1 MALVKSHSN
10 YVLKSRHQ
18 DVSDGTIYERDIT
31 TIGGVNQFAKGMT
44 PIYRS
49 NNFIITVRNDKG
61 STNTYGNSKWENNGN
76 SGNTWTLE
84 NLSGLTSSD
93 ESSDST
99 KIVLKQDYYDFCDF
113 AYYGSLSELF
123 RASITDIL
131 SRFPGELYGT
141 SHNTYYTTA
150 ITVDG
155 ESIEDSVRI
164 GLSDNLTLYELD
176 NPFGIDIHSTNVP
189 SDADSKKYFA
199 NGGYKNYELID
210 DNDKLRNP
218 WDIVSWSSDITNNNA
233 CVGGKLGKI
242 DIEAKYKDKN
252 GETKKKYTIYAYMG
266 ENFKVTYMFD
276 KNSLEGDSLERVHIR
291 PLSRFL
297 DDFYNGCDNFEKLL
311 MNRKSTPLYKATF
324 SVLKE
329 GDYGMYRE
337 FETFVFPTTY
347 GGYNIDANDY
357 GFTDYT
363 ARLSEIGEFY
373 DNRVTDNIYR
383 AMTHEAIKNFD
394 WTYTSGDEE
403 EYVIGGQKMQ
413 KALRVIGREFDEIKS
428 YIDNLKN
435 SNRLSYDERGNMPD
449 YFLKDTLN
457 DDGWD
462 IKLVYPYDGE
472 ADSNGKCSFSIS
484 SQDNVV
490 RPYSSDNMK
499 EFDKEG
505 FFMYKDDEKKGTNN
519 APCGYEGTDYNFV
532 SAKGKGSTWYRC
544 TIRNRIKPYSSLKEY
559 SYHDVSNSFLRRLRL
574 NSRQIWRNK
583 GTLEGVEMILGMFGM
598 KSERYCDLA
607 NAENGCLGLKPD
619 YKIEEF
625 SWKTEPIE
633 DKWDCLHNMYRI
645 DWINST
651 KNIIYDYRGTS
662 NYSNA
667 SSDYISYQGLPI
679 VYRYDKE
686 EKGTEAPC
694 EYEGTDY
701 YGKRKRWLY
710 PNFNKDEKYDG
721 DPYFQMMG
729 GWQDKTLDG
738 THFQFNEDSSI
749 LYFINFNGEY
759 HNIAF
764 TKNKEDGSFTFFCDY
779 NGKELPLFFKVSDS
793 YIELN
798 SANLASNGIEGVYD
812 YESLKSITSYV
823 KVSCKDG
830 DVYVEVKHD
839 VINANVVSST
849 TKPMHKETVKSI
861 RSVMSLSELLAT
873 PSDDV
878 TSGNITYVT
887 NVDKNVM
894 IIDDTVYK
902 IYTDSDG
909 KRFVKFLKEGDS
921 VKVTNSKYFSDD
933 LTVFD
938 SDFSEKTYDIYNSQS
953 GLIIRAYIKSD
964 GSFKCFSNNDGAA
977 AIQSF
982 MIMGDSQDG
991 YSNYFILDDNQFS
1004 HMMARKY
1011 DMTDGTSTISE
1022 GWRRLK
1028 YSDDDYKRI
1037 STITNYF
1044 GGNNPHN
1051 GNMVYDNGYEYFS
1064 YFKELFKYACDNYLF
1079 DERCF
1084 DNVDA
1089 SIDDEIKDIGFS
1101 SLTSSN
1107 YSNGLT
1113 SDGKVHYFGNYVEK
1127 VKPSISI
1134 SFDNAKNEV
1143 VIDNIMS
1150 LVNSDETDSMGD
1162 DGEKLKWTVSN
1173 DTSPLEYSADTES
1186 NKCVIRLL
1194 SDVDAKF
1201 ISKVILTPTPEKQE
1215 NVSKIIQ
1222 NYKRIVLT
1230 IYYVLDEDGKSIIRK
1245 VEASIEVPYDTM
1257 DKMDCSAKTK
1267 NMYGLTDKVTNQIMN
1282 TKRMCI
1288 TFYLDKFKKYNKWNQ
1303 VKYLDDIIM
1312 SYLTQMIPST
1322 TILSIKYVTRNN

>member
-44 PIYRS
+44 PVYRS

-61 STNTYGNSKWENNGN
+61 STNTYGNSKWEKNGN

-141 SHNTYYTTA
+141 SHNTYYTSA

-155 ESIEDSVRI
+155 ESIEDSKII
-164 GLSDNLTLYELD
+164 GSEDVYELD

-210 DNDKLRNP
+210 KSGKT
-218 WDIVSWSSDITNNNA
+218 WDIHSWSSNITNNNA
-233 CVGGKLGKI
+233 CVGKKLGTI
-242 DIEAKYKDKN
+242 DIEAKDKS
-252 GETKKKYTIYAYMG
+252 GETINEYTIYAYMG

-276 KNSLEGDSLERVHIR
+276 KNSLEDVHIR
-291 PLSRFL
+291 PLSSFL

-394 WTYTSGDEE
+394 WTYTREYTSGDEE

-462 IKLVYPYDGE
+462 IKLVYPYNGGV
-472 ADSNGKCSFSIS
+472 DSNGKCSFSIS

-490 RPYSSDNMK
+490 HPYSSKNMK
-499 EFDKEG
+499 LDFDKEG
-505 FFMYKDDEKKGTNN
+505 FFMYKDDEEKRTK
-519 APCGYEGTDYNFV
+519 APCGYDDTDYNFV
-532 SAKGKGSTWYRC
+532 IANGKGSTWYRC

-574 NSRQIWRNK
+574 NSRQIWRHK

-633 DKWDCLHNMYRI
+633 DKWDYLHNMYRI

-679 VYRYDKE
+679 VYRDEVYRDE
-686 EKGTEAPC
+686 EGTNAPC
-694 EYEGTDY
+694 GCDGTDY
-701 YGKRKRWLY
+701 DGKRKRWLY

-729 GWQDKTLDG
+729 GWEDKTLDG
-738 THFQFNEDSSI
+738 THFQFNEDSSM
-749 LYFINFNGEY
+749 
-759 HNIAF
+759 
-764 TKNKEDGSFTFFCDY
+764 
-779 NGKELPLFFKVSDS
+779 
-793 YIELN
+793 
-798 SANLASNGIEGVYD
+798 
-812 YESLKSITSYV
+812 
-823 KVSCKDG
+823 
-830 DVYVEVKHD
+830 
-839 VINANVVSST
+839 VVSST

-878 TSGNITYVT
+878 ASGNITYVT

-938 SDFSEKTYDIYNSQS
+938 SDFNDKTYDIYNSQS

-991 YSNYFILDDNQFS
+991 YSNYFILDDNKFS

-1011 DMTDGTSTISE
+1011 EMTDGTSTISE

-1113 SDGKVHYFGNYVEK
+1113 SDSKVHYFGNYV
-1127 VKPSISI
+1127 
-1134 SFDNAKNEV
+1134 
-1143 VIDNIMS
+1143 
-1150 LVNSDETDSMGD
+1150 
-1162 DGEKLKWTVSN
+1162 
-1173 DTSPLEYSADTES
+1173 
-1186 NKCVIRLL
+1186 NKDL
-1194 SDVDAKF
+1194 
-1201 ISKVILTPTPEKQE
+1201 
-1215 NVSKIIQ
+1215 
-1222 NYKRIVLT
+1222 
-1230 IYYVLDEDGKSIIRK
+1230 
-1245 VEASIEVPYDTM
+1245 IEVTYDTM
-1257 DKMDCSAKTK
+1257 TKMDCGNNIYS
-1267 NMYGLTDKVTNQIMN
+1267 LTDKVTNQIMN

-1288 TFYLDKFKKYNKWNQ
+1288 TFYLDKFDGNKWNQ

>member
-61 STNTYGNSKWENNGN
+61 STNTYGNSKWEKNGD

-131 SRFPGELYGT
+131 SRFPGEMYGT
-141 SHNTYYTTA
+141 SHNTYYTSA

-210 DNDKLRNP
+210 DKNP
-218 WDIVSWSSDITNNNA
+218 DNPDNHEGIMSWSSDISENNA
-233 CVGGKLGKI
+233 CVGDELGTITIKTRTKEYKI
-242 DIEAKYKDKN
+242 H
-252 GETKKKYTIYAYMG
+252 AYMG
-266 ENFKVTYMFD
+266 ENFKVTYMFNMFD
-276 KNSLEGDSLERVHIR
+276 KNSLERVHIR

-394 WTYTSGDEE
+394 WTYTREYTSGDEE

-462 IKLVYPYDGE
+462 VKLVYPYDGG

-490 RPYSSDNMK
+490 HPYSSDNMK
-499 EFDKEG
+499 LDFDKEG
-505 FFMYKDDEKKGTNN
+505 FFMYKDDEEKGTK
-519 APCGYEGTDYNFV
+519 APCEYEGTDYNFV

-598 KSERYCDLA
+598 KSERFCNLA
-607 NAENGCLGLKPD
+607 NGENGCLGLKPD

-679 VYRYDKE
+679 VYRDDKD
-686 EKGTEAPC
+686 G
-694 EYEGTDY
+694 
-701 YGKRKRWLY
+701 KRWLY

-729 GWQDKTLDG
+729 GWEDKTLDG
-738 THFQFNEDSSI
+738 THFQFNEDSSM
-749 LYFINFNGEY
+749 
-759 HNIAF
+759 
-764 TKNKEDGSFTFFCDY
+764 
-779 NGKELPLFFKVSDS
+779 
-793 YIELN
+793 
-798 SANLASNGIEGVYD
+798 
-812 YESLKSITSYV
+812 
-823 KVSCKDG
+823 
-830 DVYVEVKHD
+830 
-839 VINANVVSST
+839 VVSST

-878 TSGNITYVT
+878 ASGNITYVT

-938 SDFSEKTYDIYNSQS
+938 SDFNEKTYDIYNSQS

-1011 DMTDGTSTISE
+1011 EMTDGTSTISE

-1089 SIDDEIKDIGFS
+1089 SIDDEIKNIGFS

-1127 VKPSISI
+1127 VKPRI
-1134 SFDNAKNEV
+1134 SFDNDKKEI

-1150 LVNSDETDSMGD
+1150 LVNGDEL
-1162 DGEKLKWTVSN
+1162 EVSN
-1173 DTSPLEYSADTES
+1173 NTSPLEYEVSAETES
-1186 NKCVIRLL
+1186 NKCILMSLVNSDELERLL
-1194 SDVDAKF
+1194 SDADAKF
-1201 ISKVILTPTPEKQE
+1201 ISKVILAPKKQD
-1215 NVSKIIQ
+1215 K
-1222 NYKRIVLT
+1222 NYKRLVLT
-1230 IYYVLDEDGKSIIRK
+1230 IYYVLGDGGKSIISK

-1288 TFYLDKFKKYNKWNQ
+1288 TFYLDKFKGNKWNQ

>member
-61 STNTYGNSKWENNGN
+61 STNTYGNSKWEKNGD

-141 SHNTYYTTA
+141 SHNTYYTSA

-155 ESIEDSVRI
+155 ESIEDSAII
-164 GLSDNLTLYELD
+164 GSEDVYELD

-210 DNDKLRNP
+210 DKNP
-218 WDIVSWSSDITNNNA
+218 DNHEDIMSWVSNITNNNA
-233 CVGGKLGKI
+233 CVGEKF
-242 DIEAKYKDKN
+242 
-252 GETKKKYTIYAYMG
+252 GEIVINDKYTIYAYIG

-276 KNSLEGDSLERVHIR
+276 KNSLEGVHIR
-291 PLSRFL
+291 PLSCFL

-394 WTYTSGDEE
+394 WTYTREYTSGDEE

-462 IKLVYPYDGE
+462 VKLVYPYDGG

-484 SQDNVV
+484 PQDNVV
-490 RPYSSDNMK
+490 HPYSSDNMK
-499 EFDKEG
+499 LEFDKEG
-505 FFMYKDDEKKGTNN
+505 FFMYKDDEEKGTK
-519 APCGYEGTDYNFV
+519 APCEYEGTDYNFV

-598 KSERYCDLA
+598 KSERFCDLA
-607 NAENGCLGLKPD
+607 NGENRCLGLKPD

-679 VYRYDKE
+679 VYRDDKD
-686 EKGTEAPC
+686 G
-694 EYEGTDY
+694 
-701 YGKRKRWLY
+701 KRWLY
-710 PNFNKDEKYDG
+710 PNFNKGEKYDG

-729 GWQDKTLDG
+729 GWEDKTLDG
-738 THFQFNEDSSI
+738 THFQFNEDSSM
-749 LYFINFNGEY
+749 
-759 HNIAF
+759 
-764 TKNKEDGSFTFFCDY
+764 
-779 NGKELPLFFKVSDS
+779 
-793 YIELN
+793 
-798 SANLASNGIEGVYD
+798 
-812 YESLKSITSYV
+812 
-823 KVSCKDG
+823 
-830 DVYVEVKHD
+830 
-839 VINANVVSST
+839 VVSST

-878 TSGNITYVT
+878 ASGNITYVT

-938 SDFSEKTYDIYNSQS
+938 SDFNDKTYDIYNSQS
-953 GLIIRAYIKSD
+953 GLIIRAYIKAD

-1011 DMTDGTSTISE
+1011 EMTDGTSTISE

-1113 SDGKVHYFGNYVEK
+1113 SDGKVHYFGNYV
-1127 VKPSISI
+1127 
-1134 SFDNAKNEV
+1134 
-1143 VIDNIMS
+1143 MS
-1150 LVNSDETDSMGD
+1150 G
-1162 DGEKLKWTVSN
+1162 
-1173 DTSPLEYSADTES
+1173 TSE
-1186 NKCVIRLL
+1186 
-1194 SDVDAKF
+1194 
-1201 ISKVILTPTPEKQE
+1201 
-1215 NVSKIIQ
+1215 
-1222 NYKRIVLT
+1222 
-1230 IYYVLDEDGKSIIRK
+1230 
-1245 VEASIEVPYDTM
+1245 EVPYDTM

-1288 TFYLDKFKKYNKWNQ
+1288 TFYLDKFKGNKWNQ

>member
-61 STNTYGNSKWENNGN
+61 STNTYGNSKWEKNGD

-141 SHNTYYTTA
+141 SHNTYYTSA

-155 ESIEDSVRI
+155 ESIEDSEII
-164 GLSDNLTLYELD
+164 GSEDVYELD

-210 DNDKLRNP
+210 ANGITKKID
-218 WDIVSWSSDITNNNA
+218 SWSSKISNNNA
-233 CVGGKLGKI
+233 CVGDKLGKI
-242 DIEAKYKDKN
+242 TINE
-252 GETKKKYTIYAYMG
+252 YTIYAYMG

-276 KNSLEGDSLERVHIR
+276 KNSLEGVHIR

-394 WTYTSGDEE
+394 WTYTREYTSGDEE
-403 EYVIGGQKMQ
+403 EYIIGGQKMQ

-462 IKLVYPYDGE
+462 VKLVYPYDGG

-490 RPYSSDNMK
+490 HPYSSDNMK
-499 EFDKEG
+499 LDFDKEG
-505 FFMYKDDEKKGTNN
+505 FFMYKDDEEKGTN
-519 APCGYEGTDYNFV
+519 APCEYEGTDYNFV
-532 SAKGKGSTWYRC
+532 SANGKGSTWYRC

-574 NSRQIWRNK
+574 NSRHIWRNK

-598 KSERYCDLA
+598 KSERFCNLA
-607 NAENGCLGLKPD
+607 NGENGCLGLKPD

-679 VYRYDKE
+679 VYRDDNVDVSFDNGKKE
-686 EKGTEAPC
+686 IVIDNIMSLVNSDELEVSNNTSPLEYKVRTESNKCILRLLNDVDAKFISKVILAPKNQEKNSKLLVLTIYYVLGDGGKSIISKVEASIKH
-694 EYEGTDY
+694 G
-701 YGKRKRWLY
+701 KRWLY

-729 GWQDKTLDG
+729 GWEDKTLDG
-738 THFQFNEDSSI
+738 THFQFNEDSSM
-749 LYFINFNGEY
+749 
-759 HNIAF
+759 
-764 TKNKEDGSFTFFCDY
+764 
-779 NGKELPLFFKVSDS
+779 
-793 YIELN
+793 
-798 SANLASNGIEGVYD
+798 
-812 YESLKSITSYV
+812 
-823 KVSCKDG
+823 
-830 DVYVEVKHD
+830 
-839 VINANVVSST
+839 VVSST

-938 SDFSEKTYDIYNSQS
+938 SDFNEKTYDIYNSQS
-953 GLIIRAYIKSD
+953 GLIIRAYIKAD
-964 GSFKCFSNNDGAA
+964 DSFKCFSNNDGAA

-1011 DMTDGTSTISE
+1011 EMTDGTSTISE

-1044 GGNNPHN
+1044 SGNNPHN

-1113 SDGKVHYFGNYVEK
+1113 SDGKVHYFGNYVMSGTSK
-1127 VKPSISI
+1127 
-1134 SFDNAKNEV
+1134 EV
-1143 VIDNIMS
+1143 
-1150 LVNSDETDSMGD
+1150 T
-1162 DGEKLKWTVSN
+1162 
-1173 DTSPLEYSADTES
+1173 
-1186 NKCVIRLL
+1186 
-1194 SDVDAKF
+1194 
-1201 ISKVILTPTPEKQE
+1201 
-1215 NVSKIIQ
+1215 
-1222 NYKRIVLT
+1222 
-1230 IYYVLDEDGKSIIRK
+1230 
-1245 VEASIEVPYDTM
+1245 YDTM
-1257 DKMDCSAKTK
+1257 DKMDCSAKAK

-1288 TFYLDKFKKYNKWNQ
+1288 TFYLDKFKGNKWNQ